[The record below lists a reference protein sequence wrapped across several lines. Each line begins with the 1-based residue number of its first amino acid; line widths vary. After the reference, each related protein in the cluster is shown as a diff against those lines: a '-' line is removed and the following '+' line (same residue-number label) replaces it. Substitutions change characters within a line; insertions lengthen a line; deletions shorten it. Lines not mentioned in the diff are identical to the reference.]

1 MITIFLFFNVTFTW
15 TSCDVPSVQLLGLL
29 LILLPLAH
37 GDVAQLLGILRQ
49 GRSRCRGHAGEVGG
63 VSVAR
68 VNVGT
73 AFVDGVDVITGSCP
87 VGHGVRPEIAG

>member
-37 GDVAQLLGILRQ
+37 GDVAQLLGILWQ
-49 GRSRCRGHAGEVGG
+49 GRSRCRGNAMKVGSVG
-63 VSVAR
+63 VVR
-68 VNVGT
+68 VDIDVVIG
-73 AFVDGVDVITGSCP
+73 DGVDVIT
-87 VGHGVRPEIAG
+87 RL